1 VTFCEMT
8 RLVFDFSAKW
18 HRKRWAS
25 TLKNVADDFDP
36 FNATTVS
43 DATITSVH
51 EDSAVASNTDL
62 KSKKK
67 KTSGQD

>member
-1 VTFCEMT
+1 M
-8 RLVFDFSAKW
+8 A

-25 TLKNVADDFDP
+25 TLKTVADDFDP
-36 FNATTVS
+36 FNPTTVL
-43 DATITSVH
+43 DATITTMN
-51 EDSAVASNTDL
+51 EVAPNTDA